1 MLVAPPNRH
10 LLINGDGSLSLTQTK
25 LVHFVRP
32 SADLLFESVAA
43 GYRERAIAV
52 VLSGSGSDGSM
63 GVRAIKKMGGTV
75 IAQDEETSEY
85 YGMPG
90 AAVHTG
96 CVDFILPLDEI
107 APGADDAGP
116 VGRRRM
122 SKAEEKPGNDPEFE
136 ALLDYIHRSRGFDFT
151 GYKRPSL
158 MRRVNKRMQEVG
170 IREYGNYVD
179 YMEVHPEEFRAL
191 FDTILI
197 NVTAFFRDAS
207 AWELLSQ
214 EIIPRILASKT
225 EGSPIRV
232 WCAGCASGEEAYSL
246 AMVLAEA
253 LGVDA
258 FRDRVKIYATDVD
271 EEALI
276 KARQAIYDAKELQNV
291 SPDAGREVL
300 RAGQPPLRLPQG
312 AAPLGDLRAAR
323 PDPGRSDLA
332 DRPADLPQHPDVL
345 QHRDPGADPRPV
357 PLRPERGRRAVPG
370 QVGDAA
376 DLQQQRLRPDRP
388 EAADLRAGVAGRATA
403 TGWWRCPGWA
413 REEPVNHIVNHF
425 RLCDAAFESGVTAQL
440 VVEFRGLLAL
450 ANERARAMFDLI
462 LERPRPPLQGPPDL
476 LPPGRPPLVHRP
488 RLRRAPGRDPQRS
501 RMEGDRR

>member
-1 MLVAPPNRH
+1 
-10 LLINGDGSLSLTQTK
+10 
-25 LVHFVRP
+25 
-32 SADLLFESVAA
+32 
-43 GYRERAIAV
+43 
-52 VLSGSGSDGSM
+52 
-63 GVRAIKKMGGTV
+63 
-75 IAQDEETSEY
+75 
-85 YGMPG
+85 
-90 AAVHTG
+90 
-96 CVDFILPLDEI
+96 
-107 APGADDAGP
+107 
-116 VGRRRM
+116 M
-122 SKAEEKPGNDPEFE
+122 SKAEEKSGNDPEFE

-276 KARQAIYDAKELQNV
+276 KARQAIYDAHEVQNV
-291 SPDAGREVL
+291 SPTLVET
-300 RAGQPPLRLPQG
+300 
-312 AAPLGDLRAAR
+312 APLGDLRAAR
-323 PDPGRSDLA
+323 PDPGRSDIA
-332 DRPADLPQHPDVL
+332 GRPADLPQHPDVL
-345 QHRDPGADPRPV
+345 QHRNPGADPRPV
-357 PLRPERGRRAVPG
+357 PLRPERGGRAAPG

-376 DLQQQRLRPDRP
+376 DLS
-388 EAADLRAGVAGRATA
+388 AI
-403 TGWWRCPGWA
+403 PGLS
-413 REEPVNHIVNHF
+413 F
-425 RLCDAAFESGVTAQL
+425 SL
-440 VVEFRGLLAL
+440 
-450 ANERARAMFDLI
+450 
-462 LERPRPPLQGPPDL
+462 
-476 LPPGRPPLVHRP
+476 
-488 RLRRAPGRDPQRS
+488 
-501 RMEGDRR
+501 

>member
-1 MLVAPPNRH
+1 
-10 LLINGDGSLSLTQTK
+10 
-25 LVHFVRP
+25 
-32 SADLLFESVAA
+32 
-43 GYRERAIAV
+43 
-52 VLSGSGSDGSM
+52 
-63 GVRAIKKMGGTV
+63 
-75 IAQDEETSEY
+75 
-85 YGMPG
+85 
-90 AAVHTG
+90 
-96 CVDFILPLDEI
+96 
-107 APGADDAGP
+107 
-116 VGRRRM
+116 M

-136 ALLDYIHRSRGFDFT
+136 ALLDYIHGSRGFDFT

-291 SPDAGREVL
+291 SPTLVEKYFEPFNHRCVFHKELRRSVIFGRHDLIQDAPISRVDLLTCRNTLMYFNTETQARILDRFHFALNEGGVLLLGKSETLLTYSNNDFDPIDLKQRFFARASRGEHRDRLVAMPRLGREV
-300 RAGQPPLRLPQG
+300 
-312 AAPLGDLRAAR
+312 
-323 PDPGRSDLA
+323 
-332 DRPADLPQHPDVL
+332 
-345 QHRDPGADPRPV
+345 
-357 PLRPERGRRAVPG
+357 
-370 QVGDAA
+370 
-376 DLQQQRLRPDRP
+376 
-388 EAADLRAGVAGRATA
+388 
-403 TGWWRCPGWA
+403 
-413 REEPVNHIVNHF
+413 PVNHIVNHF

-440 VVEFRGLLAL
+440 LVNSAGLLTL
-450 ANERARAMFDLI
+450 ANERARAMFNLMLSDL
-462 LERPRPPLQGPPDL
+462 
-476 LPPGRPPLVHRP
+476 GRPFKDLQISYRP
-488 RLRRAPGRDPQRS
+488 ADLRSCIDRAHAERRAVILNEVEWKDTDDDPS
-501 RMEGDRR
+501 PSLPSF